1 GAVQMGK
8 SREIKKYLAENH
20 LTENHLTENHLA
32 ENNLVEN
39 QPKGNHLAENHLAS
53 LMQDAVH
60 IVWATG
66 GSLVPEEIR
75 EEYKNTYL
83 EPEKA

>member
-1 GAVQMGK
+1 MRDFLKSEQIFLEPSACAAFQGVVQIEK
-8 SREIKKYLAENH
+8 SNEIEKYLKENH
-20 LTENHLTENHLA
+20 L
-32 ENNLVEN
+32 
-39 QPKGNHLAENHLAS
+39 KGNHLTS
-53 LMQDAVH
+53 WMQDAVH

>member
-1 GAVQMGK
+1 MT
-8 SREIKKYLAENH
+8 ENH
-20 LTENHLTENHLA
+20 LTENHLTE
-32 ENNLVEN
+32 
-39 QPKGNHLAENHLAS
+39 NHLAENHLAS

>member
-1 GAVQMGK
+1 M
-8 SREIKKYLAENH
+8 
-20 LTENHLTENHLA
+20 TENHLTE
-32 ENNLVEN
+32 
-39 QPKGNHLAENHLAS
+39 NHLAENHLAS